1 MQNAPIISDISCFFA
16 LCLAFCMI
24 NSWTFVTS
32 KTHERLV
39 SPRNSACPSYLFAWL
54 THKRLQAPGY
64 TRTRDSGSQ
73 DGDTVFWMQGESTT
87 GNEETS
93 VITIRKE
100 EPYTKS
106 QYGAA
111 VRHCSATSRELEYQG
126 TYQLQD
132 CPGQVYSSAETW
144 ARHIARLQS
153 QQLELPY
160 RKSKPVESSIHSR
173 SRTFLKQAPFV

>member
-1 MQNAPIISDISCFFA
+1 
-16 LCLAFCMI
+16 
-24 NSWTFVTS
+24 
-32 KTHERLV
+32 
-39 SPRNSACPSYLFAWL
+39 
-54 THKRLQAPGY
+54 
-64 TRTRDSGSQ
+64 
-73 DGDTVFWMQGESTT
+73 MQGESTT

-132 CPGQVYSSAETW
+132 CPGQVYSSAET
-144 ARHIARLQS
+144 
-153 QQLELPY
+153 
-160 RKSKPVESSIHSR
+160 
-173 SRTFLKQAPFV
+173 